1 MEPMI
6 AWQPWW
12 HLVFGPVLV
21 ANGAGI
27 HGHGLFM
34 RRIML
39 LIVVHL
45 MVGFDDIK
53 GNNHAC

>member
-1 MEPMI
+1 M
-6 AWQPWW
+6 
-12 HLVFGPVLV
+12 FGPVLV